1 MSRILWVIGL
11 AVLMINPMGYA
22 GPRSVGSVVRHPA
35 PTTLQDSAKQEQ
47 SAQKK
52 LNDLKQQQQNSKEQ
66 TIRVDRSFNPRQR
79 KQFAEIRKLA
89 TRSTSKPRAINQLKS
104 KWSKLI
110 RDIAL
115 KDPHVD
121 IDALVQAAMFELYQ
135 QEVQGLEKAL
145 LQVHRL
151 NDNKR
156 QTRKELN
163 RARQHRQEMSIRQ
176 RDGGTIPV
184 YRPKKIPGV
193 KSKSLITSSEDMSSY
208 IKEMENKLNTTGDD
222 AQLATID
229 LQNAL
234 QRQQQILQTMSNISK
249 MLHDSA
255 MAIIRKIG

>member
-22 GPRSVGSVVRHPA
+22 GPGTVGSGVRHPQS
-35 PTTLQDSAKQEQ
+35 TTPPDGAKQEQ

-66 TIRVDRSFNPRQR
+66 TVRVDRSFTPGQR

-89 TRSTSKPRAINQLKS
+89 TRATRNPRAINQLKS

-135 QEVQGLEKAL
+135 QEVQSLEEAL

-151 NDNKR
+151 NDIKR

-163 RARQHRQEMSIRQ
+163 RARQHRQEMSVRQ
-176 RDGGTIPV
+176 RDGGTTPV
-184 YRPKKIPGV
+184 YRTEKIPGV
-193 KSKSLITSSEDMSSY
+193 KSKSLITSSEDMGPY
-208 IKEMENKLNTTGDD
+208 IKEMENKLSTIGDD

-229 LQNAL
+229 LQNAI
-234 QRQQQILQTMSNISK
+234 QRQQQLLQTMSNISK

-255 MAIIRKIG
+255 AAIIRKIG

>member
-1 MSRILWVIGL
+1 MSRLIWVIGL
-11 AVLMINPMGYA
+11 AVLMVNPMGYA
-22 GPRSVGSVVRHPA
+22 GPRTVGSGARQLP
-35 PTTLQDSAKQEQ
+35 PTTSQDGAKQER

-66 TIRVDRSFNPRQR
+66 TIRVERSFNPRQR
-79 KQFAEIRKLA
+79 EQFEEIRKLA
-89 TRSTSKPRAINQLKS
+89 TRSTHKPQAINQLKS
-104 KWSKLI
+104 KWLELI
-110 RDIAL
+110 RDIVL

-135 QEVQGLEKAL
+135 QEVQSLEKAL

-151 NDNKR
+151 NDIKR

-163 RARQHRQEMSIRQ
+163 RARQHRQEMSVRQ

-184 YRPKKIPGV
+184 YRTEKIPGV
-193 KSKSLITSSEDMSSY
+193 KSKSLIASSENMGAY
-208 IKEMENKLNTTGDD
+208 IKEMENKLNTMGDD

-234 QRQQQILQTMSNISK
+234 QRQQEILQTMSNISK

-255 MAIIRKIG
+255 VSLIRKIG

>member
-1 MSRILWVIGL
+1 MSRLIWVIGL
-11 AVLMINPMGYA
+11 AVLMVNPMGYA
-22 GPRSVGSVVRHPA
+22 GPRTVGSGARQLP
-35 PTTLQDSAKQEQ
+35 PTTSQDGAKQER

-66 TIRVDRSFNPRQR
+66 TIRVERSFNPRQR
-79 KQFAEIRKLA
+79 EQFEEVRKLA
-89 TRSTSKPRAINQLKS
+89 TRSTHKPQAINQLKS
-104 KWSKLI
+104 KWLELI
-110 RDIAL
+110 RDIVL

-135 QEVQGLEKAL
+135 QEVQSLEKAL

-151 NDNKR
+151 NDIKR

-163 RARQHRQEMSIRQ
+163 RARQHRQEMSVRQ

-184 YRPKKIPGV
+184 YRTEKIPGV
-193 KSKSLITSSEDMSSY
+193 KSKSLIASSENMGAY
-208 IKEMENKLNTTGDD
+208 IKEMENKLNTMGGD
-222 AQLATID
+222 AQLTAID

-234 QRQQQILQTMSNISK
+234 QRQQEILQTMSNISK

-255 MAIIRKIG
+255 VSLIRKIG